1 MTPSP
6 PFRIVPWDTDFLD
19 ALKNGVM
26 KATRGQPGNA
36 VVVFMHDRPRR
47 YLRERFR
54 YAPDVPK
61 PCLIPRMFT
70 ERELMAAFRQ
80 EQHQKLRR
88 EAGKLDQ
95 IALLS
100 RCVRELAEPDTE
112 LCMQLAKTD
121 DAGFFPWGVRLA
133 ELLEECFTQG
143 LTPEDMLYTEGEV
156 APFGAALLG
165 SLGKIFRR
173 YRDALIES
181 DLTTPGFDAFVV
193 ASALEEGTD
202 GDDLPPLPDFLAG
215 RAILLAGFGMLTGTE
230 NTLFRYLWR
239 HGAQVFL
246 HVDPALAENGQGHWA
261 CTEQSNWIAD
271 WKADTVLACP
281 SPGKKPKIHYF
292 AGYDLHSQLDA
303 LRGDLIELE
312 RKDRLAAALKAR
324 STTQQLSLLPSSE
337 NGTASTLP
345 ETSAS
350 GNADNKDSITSK
362 VLGGRGKGARGK
374 GEGSPSS
381 EGFPLPSPGGL
392 APTPAPIPTSQ
403 LDIAVALA
411 HSGAL
416 LPVLHH
422 LPRKDCNISLGYPL
436 ERSLLFRLLE
446 TVLDARNRRQP
457 NGTTHWK
464 TLADSV
470 RHPYLRLLEAN
481 GISLRDIFQNME
493 TRLRNGSR
501 HADAHAVAEGAADDF
516 FAASSLPNVAEAMP
530 AIRELLNRILRDT
543 VDTWARVHT
552 LGGLADALSGLCD
565 TLLVYGSGN
574 DEDGAGNGKADIWSR
589 FPIDAEC
596 LFRLMQRVIPALKD
610 NGMADTP
617 LPWPLMQA
625 MLLEL
630 VRAERVPFEADPLTG
645 LQVLGMLETRLLRFS
660 RVFLVDV
667 TDDRLP
673 GAPIRSPLLPDSLRA
688 LLGLPDTC
696 NREQLA
702 AYTFHRLIA
711 GADEVWLYWQE
722 GVETSGLFDGKK
734 QRSRLVEELIWQEE
748 QARGQRLKPG
758 REPLRTAALDVRPP
772 VRVRKVVPKTP
783 AIREQIAASLKH
795 PLSATRLDAYLTC
808 PLRYYYERL
817 CAIAPIDEVNEDDDP
832 AAVGV
837 LLHNVLRDF
846 YAPAVGKTV
855 RRDAQSG
862 DPELPFLD
870 EKALRALFRTALDA
884 SGLEAALPPESAAML
899 SVTGPERLGMF
910 LRAQPEQTEVLSLE
924 EEYDAEIRVGGRIRR
939 LTGNLDRVDWRE
951 QEDPEGAIDEG
962 AVILDYKTG
971 RIKALRPDI
980 WADDAFWDALDPEK
994 AAEAASEPDPEHD
1007 FLPIMAQRIPTVQL
1021 LYYCYLYGQATGKP
1035 VLDAAFVALGEDGG
1049 ERPLFGKGMTI
1060 EERERALSL
1069 IPRLIGFILLHME
1082 LCPEFRPREGAHCRW
1097 CSWRNV
1103 CIISSQQ

>member
-1 MTPSP
+1 
-6 PFRIVPWDTDFLD
+6 
-19 ALKNGVM
+19 M

-133 ELLEECFTQG
+133 DLLEECFTQG

-193 ASALEEGTD
+193 ASALEEGTA

-337 NGTASTLP
+337 NGTASPFP
-345 ETSAS
+345 ETSTS

-362 VLGGRGKGARGK
+362 ALGGRGKGTRGK
-374 GEGSPSS
+374 GEGS
-381 EGFPLPSPGGL
+381 PSPGGL

-464 TLADSV
+464 ALADLV
-470 RHPYLRLLEAN
+470 RHPYLRLLEVN

-516 FAASSLPNVAEAMP
+516 FAASSLPNVAAAMP
-530 AIRELLNRILRDT
+530 AIRELINRILRDT
-543 VDTWARVHT
+543 VDTWARAHT

-574 DEDGAGNGKADIWSR
+574 DESGAGNGKADIWSR

-688 LLGLPDTC
+688 LLGLPDTR

-924 EEYDAEIRVGGRIRR
+924 EEYDAEIRVGGRVRR

-951 QEDPEGAIDEG
+951 QEDPEGALDEG

-1049 ERPLFGKGMTI
+1049 ERPLFGKGMAI

>member
-1 MTPSP
+1 
-6 PFRIVPWDTDFLD
+6 
-19 ALKNGVM
+19 
-26 KATRGQPGNA
+26 
-36 VVVFMHDRPRR
+36 
-47 YLRERFR
+47 
-54 YAPDVPK
+54 
-61 PCLIPRMFT
+61 
-70 ERELMAAFRQ
+70 
-80 EQHQKLRR
+80 
-88 EAGKLDQ
+88 
-95 IALLS
+95 
-100 RCVRELAEPDTE
+100 
-112 LCMQLAKTD
+112 
-121 DAGFFPWGVRLA
+121 
-133 ELLEECFTQG
+133 
-143 LTPEDMLYTEGEV
+143 
-156 APFGAALLG
+156 
-165 SLGKIFRR
+165 
-173 YRDALIES
+173 
-181 DLTTPGFDAFVV
+181 
-193 ASALEEGTD
+193 
-202 GDDLPPLPDFLAG
+202 
-215 RAILLAGFGMLTGTE
+215 
-230 NTLFRYLWR
+230 
-239 HGAQVFL
+239 
-246 HVDPALAENGQGHWA
+246 
-261 CTEQSNWIAD
+261 
-271 WKADTVLACP
+271 
-281 SPGKKPKIHYF
+281 
-292 AGYDLHSQLDA
+292 
-303 LRGDLIELE
+303 
-312 RKDRLAAALKAR
+312 
-324 STTQQLSLLPSSE
+324 
-337 NGTASTLP
+337 
-345 ETSAS
+345 
-350 GNADNKDSITSK
+350 
-362 VLGGRGKGARGK
+362 
-374 GEGSPSS
+374 
-381 EGFPLPSPGGL
+381 
-392 APTPAPIPTSQ
+392 
-403 LDIAVALA
+403 
-411 HSGAL
+411 
-416 LPVLHH
+416 
-422 LPRKDCNISLGYPL
+422 
-436 ERSLLFRLLE
+436 
-446 TVLDARNRRQP
+446 
-457 NGTTHWK
+457 
-464 TLADSV
+464 
-470 RHPYLRLLEAN
+470 
-481 GISLRDIFQNME
+481 
-493 TRLRNGSR
+493 
-501 HADAHAVAEGAADDF
+501 
-516 FAASSLPNVAEAMP
+516 MP
-530 AIRELLNRILRDT
+530 AIRELINRILRDT
-543 VDTWARVHT
+543 VDTWARAHT

-574 DEDGAGNGKADIWSR
+574 DESGAGNGKADIWSR

-610 NGMADTP
+610 NGMAGTP

-688 LLGLPDTC
+688 LLGLPDTR

-924 EEYDAEIRVGGRIRR
+924 EEYDAEIRVGGRVRR

-951 QEDPEGAIDEG
+951 QEDPEGALDEG

>member
-1 MTPSP
+1 MTPCP

-133 ELLEECFTQG
+133 DLLEECFTQG

-193 ASALEEGTD
+193 ASALEEGTA

-230 NTLFRYLWR
+230 NTLFHYLWR

-337 NGTASTLP
+337 NGTTSTLP
-345 ETSAS
+345 ETSTS

-362 VLGGRGKGARGK
+362 ALGGRGKGTRGK
-374 GEGSPSS
+374 GEGSPS
-381 EGFPLPSPGGL
+381 PSGL

-464 TLADSV
+464 ALADLV
-470 RHPYLRLLEAN
+470 RHPYLRLLEVN

-516 FAASSLPNVAEAMP
+516 FAASSLPNVAAVMP
-530 AIRELLNRILRDT
+530 AIRELINRILRDT
-543 VDTWARVHT
+543 VDTWARAHT

-574 DEDGAGNGKADIWSR
+574 DESGAGNGKADIWSR

-688 LLGLPDTC
+688 LLGLPDTR

-758 REPLRTAALDVRPP
+758 REPLRTVALDVRPP

-795 PLSATRLDAYLTC
+795 PLSATKLDAYLTC

-870 EKALRALFRTALDA
+870 EKALRALFRTALGA

-924 EEYDAEIRVGGRIRR
+924 EEYDAEIRVGGRVRR

-951 QEDPEGAIDEG
+951 QEDPEGALDEG

-1082 LCPEFRPREGAHCRW
+1082 LCPEFRPREGVHCRW

>member
-1 MTPSP
+1 MTPCP

-133 ELLEECFTQG
+133 DLLEECFTQG

-193 ASALEEGTD
+193 ASALEEGTA

-230 NTLFRYLWR
+230 NTLFHYLWR

-324 STTQQLSLLPSSE
+324 STTQQLFLLPSSE
-337 NGTASTLP
+337 NGTASPLP
-345 ETSAS
+345 ETSTS

-362 VLGGRGKGARGK
+362 ALGGRGKGTRGK
-374 GEGSPSS
+374 GEGS
-381 EGFPLPSPGGL
+381 PSPGGL

-464 TLADSV
+464 ALADLV
-470 RHPYLRLLEAN
+470 RHPYLRLLEVN

-516 FAASSLPNVAEAMP
+516 FAASSLPNVAAVMP
-530 AIRELLNRILRDT
+530 AIRELINRILRDT
-543 VDTWARVHT
+543 VDTWARAHT

-574 DEDGAGNGKADIWSR
+574 DESGAGNGKADIWSR

-688 LLGLPDTC
+688 LLGLPDTR

-795 PLSATRLDAYLTC
+795 PLSATKLDAYLTC

-870 EKALRALFRTALDA
+870 EKALRALFRTALGA

-924 EEYDAEIRVGGRIRR
+924 EEYDAEIRVGGRVRR

-951 QEDPEGAIDEG
+951 QEDPEGALDEG

>member
-1 MTPSP
+1 MTPCP

-133 ELLEECFTQG
+133 DLLEECFTQG

-193 ASALEEGTD
+193 ASALEEGTA

-345 ETSAS
+345 ETSTS

-362 VLGGRGKGARGK
+362 ALGGRGKG
-374 GEGSPSS
+374 EGS
-381 EGFPLPSPGGL
+381 PSPGGL

-464 TLADSV
+464 ALADLV
-470 RHPYLRLLEAN
+470 RHPYLRLLEVN

-516 FAASSLPNVAEAMP
+516 FAASSLPNVAAAMP
-530 AIRELLNRILRDT
+530 AIRELINRILRDT
-543 VDTWARVHT
+543 VDTWARAHT

-574 DEDGAGNGKADIWSR
+574 DESGAGNGKADIWSR

-688 LLGLPDTC
+688 LLGLPDTR

-795 PLSATRLDAYLTC
+795 PLSATKLDAYLTC

-870 EKALRALFRTALDA
+870 EKALRALFRTALGA

-924 EEYDAEIRVGGRIRR
+924 EEYDAEIRVGGRVRR

-951 QEDPEGAIDEG
+951 QEDPEGALDEG

>member
-1 MTPSP
+1 
-6 PFRIVPWDTDFLD
+6 
-19 ALKNGVM
+19 
-26 KATRGQPGNA
+26 
-36 VVVFMHDRPRR
+36 
-47 YLRERFR
+47 
-54 YAPDVPK
+54 
-61 PCLIPRMFT
+61 
-70 ERELMAAFRQ
+70 
-80 EQHQKLRR
+80 
-88 EAGKLDQ
+88 
-95 IALLS
+95 
-100 RCVRELAEPDTE
+100 
-112 LCMQLAKTD
+112 
-121 DAGFFPWGVRLA
+121 
-133 ELLEECFTQG
+133 
-143 LTPEDMLYTEGEV
+143 
-156 APFGAALLG
+156 
-165 SLGKIFRR
+165 
-173 YRDALIES
+173 
-181 DLTTPGFDAFVV
+181 
-193 ASALEEGTD
+193 
-202 GDDLPPLPDFLAG
+202 
-215 RAILLAGFGMLTGTE
+215 
-230 NTLFRYLWR
+230 
-239 HGAQVFL
+239 
-246 HVDPALAENGQGHWA
+246 
-261 CTEQSNWIAD
+261 
-271 WKADTVLACP
+271 
-281 SPGKKPKIHYF
+281 
-292 AGYDLHSQLDA
+292 
-303 LRGDLIELE
+303 
-312 RKDRLAAALKAR
+312 
-324 STTQQLSLLPSSE
+324 
-337 NGTASTLP
+337 
-345 ETSAS
+345 
-350 GNADNKDSITSK
+350 
-362 VLGGRGKGARGK
+362 
-374 GEGSPSS
+374 
-381 EGFPLPSPGGL
+381 
-392 APTPAPIPTSQ
+392 
-403 LDIAVALA
+403 
-411 HSGAL
+411 
-416 LPVLHH
+416 
-422 LPRKDCNISLGYPL
+422 
-436 ERSLLFRLLE
+436 
-446 TVLDARNRRQP
+446 
-457 NGTTHWK
+457 
-464 TLADSV
+464 
-470 RHPYLRLLEAN
+470 
-481 GISLRDIFQNME
+481 
-493 TRLRNGSR
+493 
-501 HADAHAVAEGAADDF
+501 
-516 FAASSLPNVAEAMP
+516 
-530 AIRELLNRILRDT
+530 
-543 VDTWARVHT
+543 
-552 LGGLADALSGLCD
+552 
-565 TLLVYGSGN
+565 
-574 DEDGAGNGKADIWSR
+574 
-589 FPIDAEC
+589 
-596 LFRLMQRVIPALKD
+596 MQRVIPALKD

-688 LLGLPDTC
+688 LLGLPDTR

-795 PLSATRLDAYLTC
+795 PLSATKLDAYLTC

-971 RIKALRPDI
+971 RIKTLRPDI

>member
-1 MTPSP
+1 MTPCP

-133 ELLEECFTQG
+133 DLLEECFTQG

-193 ASALEEGTD
+193 ASALEEGTA

-215 RAILLAGFGMLTGTE
+215 HAILLAGFGMLTGTE

-324 STTQQLSLLPSSE
+324 STTQQLFLLPSSE
-337 NGTASTLP
+337 NGTASPLP
-345 ETSAS
+345 ETSTS

-362 VLGGRGKGARGK
+362 ALGGRGKGTRGK
-374 GEGSPSS
+374 GEGSPS
-381 EGFPLPSPGGL
+381 PSGL
-392 APTPAPIPTSQ
+392 APTPAPITTSQ

-464 TLADSV
+464 ALADLV
-470 RHPYLRLLEAN
+470 RHPYLRLLEVN

-516 FAASSLPNVAEAMP
+516 FAASSLPNVAAVMP
-530 AIRELLNRILRDT
+530 AIRELINRILRDT
-543 VDTWARVHT
+543 VDTWARAHT

-574 DEDGAGNGKADIWSR
+574 DESGAGNGKADIWSR

-688 LLGLPDTC
+688 LLGLPDTR

-795 PLSATRLDAYLTC
+795 PLSATKLDAYLTC

-924 EEYDAEIRVGGRIRR
+924 EEYDAEIRVGGRVRR

-951 QEDPEGAIDEG
+951 QEAPEGALDEG

>member
-1 MTPSP
+1 
-6 PFRIVPWDTDFLD
+6 
-19 ALKNGVM
+19 
-26 KATRGQPGNA
+26 
-36 VVVFMHDRPRR
+36 
-47 YLRERFR
+47 
-54 YAPDVPK
+54 
-61 PCLIPRMFT
+61 
-70 ERELMAAFRQ
+70 
-80 EQHQKLRR
+80 
-88 EAGKLDQ
+88 
-95 IALLS
+95 
-100 RCVRELAEPDTE
+100 
-112 LCMQLAKTD
+112 MQLAKTD

-133 ELLEECFTQG
+133 DLLEECFTQG

-193 ASALEEGTD
+193 ASALEEGTA

-324 STTQQLSLLPSSE
+324 STTQQLFLLPSSE
-337 NGTASTLP
+337 NGTASPLP
-345 ETSAS
+345 ETSTS

-362 VLGGRGKGARGK
+362 ALGGRGKGTRGK
-374 GEGSPSS
+374 GEGS
-381 EGFPLPSPGGL
+381 PSPGGL

-464 TLADSV
+464 ALADLV
-470 RHPYLRLLEAN
+470 RHPYLRLLEVN

-516 FAASSLPNVAEAMP
+516 FAASSLPNVAAAMP
-530 AIRELLNRILRDT
+530 AIRELINRILRDT
-543 VDTWARVHT
+543 VDTWARAHT

-574 DEDGAGNGKADIWSR
+574 DESGAGNGKADIWSR

-610 NGMADTP
+610 NGMAGTP

-688 LLGLPDTC
+688 LLGLPDTR

-795 PLSATRLDAYLTC
+795 PLSATKLDAYLTC

-870 EKALRALFRTALDA
+870 EKALRALFRTALGA

-924 EEYDAEIRVGGRIRR
+924 EEYDAEIRVGGRVRR

-951 QEDPEGAIDEG
+951 QEDPEGALDEG

>member
-1 MTPSP
+1 MTPTP
-6 PFRIVPWDTDFLD
+6 PFRIVPWDTHVLD

-133 ELLEECFTQG
+133 DLLEECFTQG

-362 VLGGRGKGARGK
+362 VLGGRGKGTRGK

-381 EGFPLPSPGGL
+381 EGFPLPSP
-392 APTPAPIPTSQ
+392 PPIPTSQ
-403 LDIAVALA
+403 RAIAVARA
-411 HSGAL
+411 HSGAR
-416 LPVLHH
+416 LPGLHH
-422 LPRKDCNISLGYPL
+422 QPRKASNNSLGYPL

-446 TVLDARNRRQP
+446 TVLEARNRRQP

-464 TLADSV
+464 TLADLV

-688 LLGLPDTC
+688 LLGLPDTR

>member
-1 MTPSP
+1 MTPCP

-80 EQHQKLRR
+80 EHHQKLRR

-133 ELLEECFTQG
+133 DLLEECFTQG

-193 ASALEEGTD
+193 ASALEEGTA

-324 STTQQLSLLPSSE
+324 STTQQLFLLPSSE
-337 NGTASTLP
+337 NGTASPLP
-345 ETSAS
+345 ETSTS

-362 VLGGRGKGARGK
+362 ALGGRGKGTRGK
-374 GEGSPSS
+374 GEGS
-381 EGFPLPSPGGL
+381 PSPGGL

-464 TLADSV
+464 ALADLV
-470 RHPYLRLLEAN
+470 RHPYLRLLEVN

-516 FAASSLPNVAEAMP
+516 FAASSLPNVAAAMP
-530 AIRELLNRILRDT
+530 AIRELINRILRDT
-543 VDTWARVHT
+543 VDTWARAHT

-574 DEDGAGNGKADIWSR
+574 DESGAGNGKADIWSR

-688 LLGLPDTC
+688 LLGLPDTR

-855 RRDAQSG
+855 RRDAQLG

-870 EKALRALFRTALDA
+870 EKALRALFRTALGA

-924 EEYDAEIRVGGRIRR
+924 EEYDAEIRVGGRVRR

-951 QEDPEGAIDEG
+951 QEDPEGALDEG

>member
-61 PCLIPRMFT
+61 PCLLPRMFT

-143 LTPEDMLYTEGEV
+143 LTPEDLLYTEGEV

-303 LRGDLIELE
+303 LRGALIELQP
-312 RKDRLAAALKAR
+312 KDRLAAALKAR
-324 STTQQLSLLPSSE
+324 STTQQLSLLPSTE
-337 NGTASTLP
+337 NGTTSTLP
-345 ETSAS
+345 ETSTS

-362 VLGGRGKGARGK
+362 ALGGRGKGTRGK
-374 GEGSPSS
+374 GEGS
-381 EGFPLPSPGGL
+381 PSPGGL

-464 TLADSV
+464 ALADLV
-470 RHPYLRLLEAN
+470 RHPYLRLLEVN

-516 FAASSLPNVAEAMP
+516 FAASSLPNVAAAMP
-530 AIRELLNRILRDT
+530 AIRELINRILRDT
-543 VDTWARVHT
+543 VDTWARAHT

-574 DEDGAGNGKADIWSR
+574 DESGAGNGKADIWSR

-688 LLGLPDTC
+688 LLGLPDTR

-870 EKALRALFRTALDA
+870 EKALRALFRTALGA

-910 LRAQPEQTEVLSLE
+910 LRDQPEQTEVLSLE
-924 EEYDAEIRVGGRIRR
+924 EEYDAEIRVGGRVRR

-951 QEDPEGAIDEG
+951 QEDPEGALDEG

-1049 ERPLFGKGMTI
+1049 ERPLFGKGMTT

>member
-1 MTPSP
+1 MGFGEGRENFFKSFSLPSPIFPPFPIFPTSPISLSGETMTPCP

-133 ELLEECFTQG
+133 DLLEECFTQG

-193 ASALEEGTD
+193 ASALEEGTA

-362 VLGGRGKGARGK
+362 ALGGRGKGTRGK
-374 GEGSPSS
+374 GEGSPS
-381 EGFPLPSPGGL
+381 PGGL
-392 APTPAPIPTSQ
+392 VPNTRPHPHLAARHRGGPRAQRGSAARAAPPAPQ
-403 LDIAVALA
+403 
-411 HSGAL
+411 
-416 LPVLHH
+416 
-422 LPRKDCNISLGYPL
+422 
-436 ERSLLFRLLE
+436 
-446 TVLDARNRRQP
+446 
-457 NGTTHWK
+457 
-464 TLADSV
+464 
-470 RHPYLRLLEAN
+470 
-481 GISLRDIFQNME
+481 
-493 TRLRNGSR
+493 
-501 HADAHAVAEGAADDF
+501 
-516 FAASSLPNVAEAMP
+516 
-530 AIRELLNRILRDT
+530 
-543 VDTWARVHT
+543 
-552 LGGLADALSGLCD
+552 
-565 TLLVYGSGN
+565 
-574 DEDGAGNGKADIWSR
+574 
-589 FPIDAEC
+589 
-596 LFRLMQRVIPALKD
+596 
-610 NGMADTP
+610 
-617 LPWPLMQA
+617 
-625 MLLEL
+625 
-630 VRAERVPFEADPLTG
+630 G
-645 LQVLGMLETRLLRFS
+645 LQHFA
-660 RVFLVDV
+660 
-667 TDDRLP
+667 RLP
-673 GAPIRSPLLPDSLRA
+673 A
-688 LLGLPDTC
+688 
-696 NREQLA
+696 
-702 AYTFHRLIA
+702 
-711 GADEVWLYWQE
+711 
-722 GVETSGLFDGKK
+722 
-734 QRSRLVEELIWQEE
+734 
-748 QARGQRLKPG
+748 
-758 REPLRTAALDVRPP
+758 
-772 VRVRKVVPKTP
+772 
-783 AIREQIAASLKH
+783 
-795 PLSATRLDAYLTC
+795 
-808 PLRYYYERL
+808 
-817 CAIAPIDEVNEDDDP
+817 
-832 AAVGV
+832 
-837 LLHNVLRDF
+837 
-846 YAPAVGKTV
+846 
-855 RRDAQSG
+855 
-862 DPELPFLD
+862 
-870 EKALRALFRTALDA
+870 
-884 SGLEAALPPESAAML
+884 
-899 SVTGPERLGMF
+899 
-910 LRAQPEQTEVLSLE
+910 
-924 EEYDAEIRVGGRIRR
+924 
-939 LTGNLDRVDWRE
+939 
-951 QEDPEGAIDEG
+951 
-962 AVILDYKTG
+962 
-971 RIKALRPDI
+971 
-980 WADDAFWDALDPEK
+980 
-994 AAEAASEPDPEHD
+994 
-1007 FLPIMAQRIPTVQL
+1007 
-1021 LYYCYLYGQATGKP
+1021 
-1035 VLDAAFVALGEDGG
+1035 
-1049 ERPLFGKGMTI
+1049 
-1060 EERERALSL
+1060 
-1069 IPRLIGFILLHME
+1069 
-1082 LCPEFRPREGAHCRW
+1082 
-1097 CSWRNV
+1097 
-1103 CIISSQQ
+1103 

>member
-1 MTPSP
+1 MTPCP

-133 ELLEECFTQG
+133 DLLEECFTQG

-193 ASALEEGTD
+193 ASALEEGTA

-337 NGTASTLP
+337 NGTTSTLP
-345 ETSAS
+345 ETSTS

-362 VLGGRGKGARGK
+362 ALGGRGKGTRGK
-374 GEGSPSS
+374 GEGS
-381 EGFPLPSPGGL
+381 PSPGGL

-464 TLADSV
+464 ALADLV
-470 RHPYLRLLEAN
+470 RHPYLRLLEVN

-516 FAASSLPNVAEAMP
+516 FAASSLPNVAAAMP
-530 AIRELLNRILRDT
+530 AIRELINRILRDT
-543 VDTWARVHT
+543 VDTWARAHT

-574 DEDGAGNGKADIWSR
+574 DESGAGNGKADIWSR

-688 LLGLPDTC
+688 LLGLPDTR

-795 PLSATRLDAYLTC
+795 PLSATKLDAYLTC

-870 EKALRALFRTALDA
+870 EKALRALFRTALGA

-899 SVTGPERLGMF
+899 SVPGPELLGMF

-924 EEYDAEIRVGGRIRR
+924 GEYDAEIRVGGRVRR

-951 QEDPEGAIDEG
+951 QEDPEGALDEG

>member
-1 MTPSP
+1 
-6 PFRIVPWDTDFLD
+6 
-19 ALKNGVM
+19 
-26 KATRGQPGNA
+26 
-36 VVVFMHDRPRR
+36 
-47 YLRERFR
+47 
-54 YAPDVPK
+54 
-61 PCLIPRMFT
+61 
-70 ERELMAAFRQ
+70 
-80 EQHQKLRR
+80 
-88 EAGKLDQ
+88 
-95 IALLS
+95 
-100 RCVRELAEPDTE
+100 
-112 LCMQLAKTD
+112 
-121 DAGFFPWGVRLA
+121 
-133 ELLEECFTQG
+133 
-143 LTPEDMLYTEGEV
+143 
-156 APFGAALLG
+156 
-165 SLGKIFRR
+165 
-173 YRDALIES
+173 
-181 DLTTPGFDAFVV
+181 
-193 ASALEEGTD
+193 
-202 GDDLPPLPDFLAG
+202 
-215 RAILLAGFGMLTGTE
+215 
-230 NTLFRYLWR
+230 
-239 HGAQVFL
+239 
-246 HVDPALAENGQGHWA
+246 
-261 CTEQSNWIAD
+261 
-271 WKADTVLACP
+271 
-281 SPGKKPKIHYF
+281 
-292 AGYDLHSQLDA
+292 
-303 LRGDLIELE
+303 
-312 RKDRLAAALKAR
+312 
-324 STTQQLSLLPSSE
+324 
-337 NGTASTLP
+337 
-345 ETSAS
+345 
-350 GNADNKDSITSK
+350 
-362 VLGGRGKGARGK
+362 
-374 GEGSPSS
+374 
-381 EGFPLPSPGGL
+381 
-392 APTPAPIPTSQ
+392 
-403 LDIAVALA
+403 
-411 HSGAL
+411 
-416 LPVLHH
+416 
-422 LPRKDCNISLGYPL
+422 
-436 ERSLLFRLLE
+436 
-446 TVLDARNRRQP
+446 
-457 NGTTHWK
+457 
-464 TLADSV
+464 
-470 RHPYLRLLEAN
+470 
-481 GISLRDIFQNME
+481 
-493 TRLRNGSR
+493 
-501 HADAHAVAEGAADDF
+501 
-516 FAASSLPNVAEAMP
+516 
-530 AIRELLNRILRDT
+530 
-543 VDTWARVHT
+543 
-552 LGGLADALSGLCD
+552 
-565 TLLVYGSGN
+565 
-574 DEDGAGNGKADIWSR
+574 
-589 FPIDAEC
+589 
-596 LFRLMQRVIPALKD
+596 MQRVIPALKD
-610 NGMADTP
+610 NGMAGTP

-688 LLGLPDTC
+688 LLGLPDTR

-783 AIREQIAASLKH
+783 AIRKQIAASLKH

-817 CAIAPIDEVNEDDDP
+817 CAIAPIDGVNEDDDP

-924 EEYDAEIRVGGRIRR
+924 EEYDAEIRVGGRVRR

-951 QEDPEGAIDEG
+951 QEDPEGALDEG

>member
-1 MTPSP
+1 MTPCP

-100 RCVRELAEPDTE
+100 RCVRERAEPDTE

-133 ELLEECFTQG
+133 DLLEECFTQG

-193 ASALEEGTD
+193 ASALEEGTA

-312 RKDRLAAALKAR
+312 RKDRLTAALKAR

-345 ETSAS
+345 ETSTS

-362 VLGGRGKGARGK
+362 ALGGRGKGTCGK
-374 GEGSPSS
+374 GEGS
-381 EGFPLPSPGGL
+381 PSPGGL

-464 TLADSV
+464 ALADLV
-470 RHPYLRLLEAN
+470 RHPYLRLLEVN

-516 FAASSLPNVAEAMP
+516 FAASSLPNVAAAMP
-530 AIRELLNRILRDT
+530 AIRELINRILRDT
-543 VDTWARVHT
+543 VDTWARAHT

-574 DEDGAGNGKADIWSR
+574 DESGAGNGKADIWSR

-688 LLGLPDTC
+688 LLGLPDTR

-758 REPLRTAALDVRPP
+758 REPLRTASLDVRPP

-870 EKALRALFRTALDA
+870 EKALRALFRTALGA

-924 EEYDAEIRVGGRIRR
+924 EEYDAEIRVGGRVRR

-951 QEDPEGAIDEG
+951 QEDPEGALDEG

>member
-1 MTPSP
+1 MTPCP

-133 ELLEECFTQG
+133 DLLEECFTQG

-193 ASALEEGTD
+193 ASALEEGTA

-337 NGTASTLP
+337 NGTTSTLP
-345 ETSAS
+345 ETSTS

-362 VLGGRGKGARGK
+362 ALGGRGKGVQGK
-374 GEGSPSS
+374 EEGNPSS
-381 EGFPLPSPGGL
+381 EGFTLPSPGGL

-464 TLADSV
+464 ALADLV
-470 RHPYLRLLEAN
+470 RHPYLRLLEVN

-516 FAASSLPNVAEAMP
+516 FAASSLPNVAAMP
-530 AIRELLNRILRDT
+530 AIRELINRILRDT
-543 VDTWARVHT
+543 VDTWARAHT

-574 DEDGAGNGKADIWSR
+574 DESGAGNGKADIWSR

-610 NGMADTP
+610 NGMAGTP

-688 LLGLPDTC
+688 LLGLPDTR

-702 AYTFHRLIA
+702 AYTFHRLR
-711 GADEVWLYWQE
+711 
-722 GVETSGLFDGKK
+722 SGSTGRKA
-734 QRSRLVEELIWQEE
+734 W
-748 QARGQRLKPG
+748 KP
-758 REPLRTAALDVRPP
+758 PACSTAKSSAAAL
-772 VRVRKVVPKTP
+772 
-783 AIREQIAASLKH
+783 
-795 PLSATRLDAYLTC
+795 
-808 PLRYYYERL
+808 
-817 CAIAPIDEVNEDDDP
+817 
-832 AAVGV
+832 
-837 LLHNVLRDF
+837 
-846 YAPAVGKTV
+846 
-855 RRDAQSG
+855 
-862 DPELPFLD
+862 
-870 EKALRALFRTALDA
+870 
-884 SGLEAALPPESAAML
+884 
-899 SVTGPERLGMF
+899 
-910 LRAQPEQTEVLSLE
+910 
-924 EEYDAEIRVGGRIRR
+924 
-939 LTGNLDRVDWRE
+939 
-951 QEDPEGAIDEG
+951 
-962 AVILDYKTG
+962 
-971 RIKALRPDI
+971 
-980 WADDAFWDALDPEK
+980 
-994 AAEAASEPDPEHD
+994 
-1007 FLPIMAQRIPTVQL
+1007 
-1021 LYYCYLYGQATGKP
+1021 
-1035 VLDAAFVALGEDGG
+1035 
-1049 ERPLFGKGMTI
+1049 
-1060 EERERALSL
+1060 
-1069 IPRLIGFILLHME
+1069 
-1082 LCPEFRPREGAHCRW
+1082 
-1097 CSWRNV
+1097 WRN
-1103 CIISSQQ
+1103 SSGRRSKPAGSA

>member
-1 MTPSP
+1 MTPCP

-133 ELLEECFTQG
+133 DLLEECFTQG

-193 ASALEEGTD
+193 ASALEEGTA

-337 NGTASTLP
+337 NGTASPLP
-345 ETSAS
+345 ETSTS

-362 VLGGRGKGARGK
+362 ALGGRGKGTRGK
-374 GEGSPSS
+374 GEGS
-381 EGFPLPSPGGL
+381 PSPGGL

-464 TLADSV
+464 ALADLV
-470 RHPYLRLLEAN
+470 RHPYLRLLEVN

-516 FAASSLPNVAEAMP
+516 FAASSLPNVAAMP
-530 AIRELLNRILRDT
+530 AIRELINRILRDT
-543 VDTWARVHT
+543 VDTWARAHT

-574 DEDGAGNGKADIWSR
+574 DESGAGNGKADIWSR

-610 NGMADTP
+610 NGMAGTP

-688 LLGLPDTC
+688 LLGLPDTR

-870 EKALRALFRTALDA
+870 EKALRALFRTALGA

-924 EEYDAEIRVGGRIRR
+924 EEYDAEIRVGGRVRR

-951 QEDPEGAIDEG
+951 QEDPEGALDEG